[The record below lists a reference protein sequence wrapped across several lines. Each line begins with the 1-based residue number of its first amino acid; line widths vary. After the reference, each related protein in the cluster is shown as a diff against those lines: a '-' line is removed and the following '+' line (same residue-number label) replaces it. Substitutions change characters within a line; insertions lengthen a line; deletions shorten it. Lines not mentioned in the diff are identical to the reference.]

1 MSAARNLMACC
12 GGLIGRWLA
21 PVPRHV
27 RPALRHSCVCV
38 IDLRRLLIN
47 RGAAAAALLNA
58 AEKPSLAAT
67 SPRPT
72 FSKGK

>member
-1 MSAARNLMACC
+1 VLWRADRTMARPGTERRASRFETL
-12 GGLIGRWLA
+12 
-21 PVPRHV
+21 
-27 RPALRHSCVCV
+27 VCV
-38 IDLRRLLIN
+38 IDLRHLPIN